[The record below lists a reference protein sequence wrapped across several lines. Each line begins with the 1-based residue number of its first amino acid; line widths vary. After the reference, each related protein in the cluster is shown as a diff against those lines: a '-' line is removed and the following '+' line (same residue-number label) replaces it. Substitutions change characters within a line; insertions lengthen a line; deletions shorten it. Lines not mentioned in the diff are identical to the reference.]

1 MPEDFSG
8 RAELFAGAVVFRDAF
23 VFFALVDVRRRA
35 VFDGALFWFASLFS
49 FFRFLDFFGTIGLFW
64 KYSVTAPS
72 LIGK

>member
-35 VFDGALFWFASLFS
+35 VFNGALFVFASLLS
-49 FFRFLDFFGTIGLFW
+49 FFRFLDFFGTTWLFSE
-64 KYSVTAPS
+64 YSVSARKRV
-72 LIGK
+72 GK